1 MCWSLPVDGRGGGG
15 GGGGGVSQMAEQIQG
30 LCKLMDCTDI
40 NIPSYAT
47 QALLAV
53 PLWHRSPLRLQQFIK
68 TFASIHSKTTLAIN
82 SRCNVLKVSR
92 WSVVGGSAL
101 DRSTTSNSSQCV
113 SICVNLINLLFS
125 LSHSHPSN
133 LPPSTCPPTA
143 WHRETLG
150 SASNR
155 RHTPRLGEAAAGSP
169 K

>member
-1 MCWSLPVDGRGGGG
+1 
-15 GGGGGVSQMAEQIQG
+15 MAEQIQG

-92 WSVVGGSAL
+92 WLVAP
-101 DRSTTSNSSQCV
+101 RWTEAPQA
-113 SICVNLINLLFS
+113 
-125 LSHSHPSN
+125 
-133 LPPSTCPPTA
+133 TA
-143 WHRETLG
+143 H
-150 SASNR
+150 NVFQFV
-155 RHTPRLGEAAAGSP
+155 
-169 K
+169 